1 MENFYNW
8 MSKPIPHSEVEVWFS
23 VHNMIPERIEL
34 FGVVF
39 TSLAYSII
47 DTYFGEDNYET
58 KVVMSESDKKN
69 HFDWCWDKLIKDFE
83 NENILIDS
91 DGEHKEYLWNFFLD
105 SFYTQ
110 PQVNIREAIPEFI
123 EELFNLEK
131 PFAKSDLD
139 ILTELYKTLQNKV
152 IHVD

>member
-8 MSKPIPHSEVEVWFS
+8 MSKPVPFSEVEIWFS

>member
-1 MENFYNW
+1 
-8 MSKPIPHSEVEVWFS
+8 MSKPVPFSEVEIWFS

>member
-1 MENFYNW
+1 
-8 MSKPIPHSEVEVWFS
+8 
-23 VHNMIPERIEL
+23 
-34 FGVVF
+34 
-39 TSLAYSII
+39 
-47 DTYFGEDNYET
+47 
-58 KVVMSESDKKN
+58 MSESDKKN

>member
-8 MSKPIPHSEVEVWFS
+8 MSMPVPFSEVEIWFS